1 MKRTLALLLIG
12 IAAPVVQGAAN
23 TFVPAR
29 FTPDLG
35 FLIVIALGLHWRS
48 AAGGLVISAALG
60 FVADLLS
67 GSLLGE
73 HALLRLLAFGAARS
87 ASRHLNLRGSLPQA
101 IFVLFFT
108 AVNVLG
114 IGVLNTFFTSGGGFD
129 LVTLRDLLPHAS
141 INALFAPLVSRVV
154 DAVATTLGDD
164 EGGRRLLYLE
174 PRSRPA

>member
-12 IAAPVVQGAAN
+12 IAAPVVQGAVN

-48 AAGGLVISAALG
+48 AAGGLVLSAALG

-73 HALLRLLAFGAARS
+73 HALLRLLAFGAARF
-87 ASRHLNLRGSLPQA
+87 ASHHLNLRGSLPQA
-101 IFVLFFT
+101 VFVLLFT

-114 IGVLNTFFTSGGGFD
+114 IGLLNTFFTSGGGFD
-129 LVTLRDLLPHAS
+129 MVALRDFLPHAA
-141 INALFAPLVSRVV
+141 INALFAPLLSRVV
-154 DAVATTLGDD
+154 EVVVTTLGDD
-164 EGGRRLLYLE
+164 EGGRRLLSLE